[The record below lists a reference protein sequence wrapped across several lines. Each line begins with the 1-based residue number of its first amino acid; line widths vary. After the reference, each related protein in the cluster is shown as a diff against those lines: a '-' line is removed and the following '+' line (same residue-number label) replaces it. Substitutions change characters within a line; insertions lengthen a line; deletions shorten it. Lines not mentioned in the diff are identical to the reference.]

1 MPRLL
6 SCFLCCTTLLI
17 VSCNDLANVGGTIL
31 QREQQLRKIA
41 LNDGESNKCSSSK
54 IIVIKGP
61 YGGAGNL
68 FIILANALWLGSLMQ
83 AAFEI
88 PRWAEK
94 RIFHYFNLN
103 VFYESFCTTK
113 LSPPTTESNYTL
125 LSGVE
130 AYAIRR
136 MYRDDRVKRYLP
148 PLNEETFRDASRW
161 YIRFYASLWSSPKK
175 IIFRP
180 SVITM
185 QNYLGNSTNYI
196 SVHHRNFEG
205 DCNLYFCRH
214 FNISNLPV
222 NEVPLH
228 LESWKEAMRWERG
241 QSYPRNC
248 SSEYPKYPICDMTP
262 TDIKETFKL
271 LNKTLRNVHMH
282 LGTDGQKESTHI
294 EQKFHAFTTKNH
306 TTTVLRDLGYA
317 MLDVYLFI
325 HSSLFI
331 ASPMSTFSGMA
342 CIVRQI
348 LDLPTV
354 PIMNYTYD
362 NSSIAERLLPGWFVG
377 CDSVRETIR
386 YFGRNQMFPYI

>member
-1 MPRLL
+1 MQI
-6 SCFLCCTTLLI
+6 FLPYFICCVTLI
-17 VSCNDLANVGGTIL
+17 IASKRKSPNVVQIIS
-31 QREQQLRKIA
+31 QRQQKLRKIA
-41 LNDGESNKCSSSK
+41 LYGKPRNCNSSR
-54 IIVIKGP
+54 IIGVTGP
-61 YGGAGNL
+61 YGGAGNNW
-68 FIILANALWLGSLMQ
+68 IIIANALWLGNLMQ
-83 AAFEI
+83 ATFLI
-88 PRWAEK
+88 PLWAEE
-94 RIFHYFNLN
+94 RIFDFFDLD
-103 VFYESFCTTK
+103 VFHDSFCTTNRT
-113 LSPPTTESNYTL
+113 LPTMDSRFTF

-130 AYAIRR
+130 MYAIRR
-136 MYRDDRVKRYLP
+136 MERDSRVNGYLP
-148 PLNEETFRDASRW
+148 TLNEETFREASKW
-161 YIRFYASLWSSPKK
+161 YIRFYASLWSSPKE
-175 IIFRP
+175 IVSRP
-180 SVITM
+180 GLESI
-185 QNYLGNSTNYI
+185 QNHLGNAVNYV

-205 DCNLYFCRH
+205 GCNFYFCRH

-228 LESWKEAMRWERG
+228 LDSWKEAMRWERG

-271 LNKTLRNVHMH
+271 LNKSLRNVHMH
-282 LGTDGQKESTHI
+282 LGTDKQSNISHLEKEFHI
-294 EQKFHAFTTKNH
+294 CVPKLHITPKIHEF
-306 TTTVLRDLGYA
+306 GYA
-317 MLDVYLFI
+317 MVDLFLFI

-362 NSSIAERLLPGWFVG
+362 NSSIAERLVPGWFVG

-386 YFGRNQMFPYI
+386 YFGRNQMFPASS

>member
-1 MPRLL
+1 MEAT
-6 SCFLCCTTLLI
+6 F
-17 VSCNDLANVGGTIL
+17 
-31 QREQQLRKIA
+31 Q
-41 LNDGESNKCSSSK
+41 
-54 IIVIKGP
+54 
-61 YGGAGNL
+61 
-68 FIILANALWLGSLMQ
+68 
-83 AAFEI
+83 I
-88 PRWAEK
+88 PRWAEE
-94 RIFHYFNLN
+94 RLLDYFDLD

-113 LSPPTTESNYTL
+113 RTPPTKNSRYTF

-130 AYAIRR
+130 IYAIRR
-136 MYRDDRVKRYLP
+136 MEHDGRVKRYLP
-148 PLNEETFRDASRW
+148 PLNEKTFREASKW
-161 YIRFYASLWSSPKK
+161 YIRFYASLWSSPKE
-175 IIFRP
+175 IVSRP
-180 SVITM
+180 GLQSI
-185 QNYLGNSTNYI
+185 QNHLGNSTNYV

-205 DCNLYFCRH
+205 NCNVNFCRH

-228 LESWKEAMRWERG
+228 LDSWKEAMRWERG

-271 LNKTLRNVHMH
+271 LNKSFKNVHMH
-282 LGTDGQKESTHI
+282 LGTDGQSNISHMAIEFRICVPKLHI
-294 EQKFHAFTTKNH
+294 TTKLH
-306 TTTVLRDLGYA
+306 DLGYA
-317 MLDVYLFI
+317 MVDVYLFI

-386 YFGRNQMFPYI
+386 YFGRNNFFPFLSG